1 MTQSVH
7 RAVET
12 LMFVADR
19 PRSVGEVAD
28 QLGVHSTTALRI
40 LHALHS
46 WRLLDR
52 RPNGTYRL
60 GAAVMELGQRALES
74 IDIRDVALPFM
85 RDLNQATGET
95 VHLAILENS
104 HVVFIEKIESQHPV
118 RMYSRIGLI
127 APLHC
132 TGVSKAIL
140 AHLSTAERDALI
152 DAADLTEYTQHTLT
166 TPDALRADLEL
177 TRYRGFAVDE
187 QEHELGI
194 RCVAAPLMHADGR
207 VAGSLSVSAPGVR
220 VSKRR
225 LMEFVAPLQQAVK
238 GAEAELGRQPG

>member
-1 MTQSVH
+1 
-7 RAVET
+7 
-12 LMFVADR
+12 MFVGVR
-19 PRSVGEVAD
+19 PRSVSEVAD
-28 QLGVHSTTALRI
+28 RLGVHATTALRI
-40 LHALHS
+40 LHALHG

-52 RPNGTYRL
+52 RPDGAYSL

-95 VHLAILENS
+95 VHLAILTNG

-132 TGVSKAIL
+132 TGVAKAIL
-140 AHLSTAERDALI
+140 AQLPPAEQDALI
-152 DAADLTEYTQHTLT
+152 DATDLTEYTQHTLT
-166 TPDALRADLEL
+166 TPEALRADLEL
-177 TRYRGFAVDE
+177 TRARGFAVDE

-194 RCVAAPLMHADGR
+194 RCVAAPIMHADGR
-207 VAGSLSVSAPGVR
+207 VAGSLSVSAPGMR
-220 VSKRR
+220 VGKRR
-225 LMEFVAPLQQAVK
+225 LTDFVPPLLKAVR
-238 GAEAELGRQPG
+238 GAAAELGRTAD